1 MADDLHQQLQQHA
14 TALRGLARDLLRCD
28 HTADDVAQATMQQ
41 ALAQRDLQ
49 PGPLGGWLQRTLVN
63 FVRQWRRGERRRLAR
78 ETTVATRE
86 PVPAVADQLARR
98 EVLQRVTDAVLG
110 LDEPYQTAVF
120 LRYFEDLPPRAI
132 ARRTQ
137 TNVATV
143 KSRLSRGLVMLRAR
157 LDRGDQDGRSWRPAL
172 LFAFGLPSSLLVPL
186 PIGALLVSAT
196 PKILVAAGAV
206 CVGGWLLLCPSDPVL
221 PQQATAA
228 NGNAP
233 DAAAPVQGTPQANEA
248 TEARSAATPSN
259 AGLDA
264 LAHPYVVQ
272 LELLVVDAL
281 GLPVEGYTPLL
292 GPVGCARN
300 AAEAATG
307 PDGRVTLRW
316 PTRQPQVTF
325 DLADPRGQVRRITL
339 RHDAPT
345 KLALLGER
353 KGGMVVRLAAGEGG
367 TGTLGLLVAGG
378 EHADLSW
385 VANLERRASG
395 ISSSRPTMREGL
407 HPAARF
413 GDDSARV
420 VESAPPTQEIALSLS
435 DAIGGRL
442 SFAFANEV
450 AGSQAT
456 TAVRAIAGTVFG
468 SDGKPAAKL
477 PIVLLGSGPQPLEQ
491 TETGDDGTFRF
502 EGVAEGN
509 FTVRAGG
516 DARGLATAA
525 ATTTQGT
532 TPVTLHLQLG
542 SCVRGKALAPD
553 GAPLAKALVEWRALD
568 NGWVDQTV
576 VGDDGTFV
584 FANLPGGP
592 GQVLLLPADGARSLP
607 LAVAPSV
614 LPDSEGLELRGA
626 PNGPGAIVV
635 EPIRSADDPR
645 PQVRVVHADT
655 GLVAG
660 MQAPARKANAGAQ
673 EASIRLEQPRWT
685 MPGLPAGFYDV
696 ELRLPAGGVRV
707 LGRHWC
713 DGNGPVDLGRVEMPR
728 PGHVQFAANAELL
741 PIDEAQRVLEIV
753 ALRSDLDVRAELAPV
768 PLDRPV
774 QLPAGEY
781 VLLFRHR
788 DGGVRMQRFAVRA
801 GERSDVRLG
810 G

>member
-14 TALRGLARDLLRCD
+14 GALRGLARDLLRCD
-28 HTADDVAQATMQQ
+28 HAADDVSQATLQQ

-63 FVRQWRRGERRRLAR
+63 FVRQWRRGERRRHAR
-78 ETTVATRE
+78 ETTVAARE

-98 EVLQRVTDAVLG
+98 EALQRVTDAVLA

-143 KSRLSRGLVMLRAR
+143 KSRLARGLVMLRAR
-157 LDRGDQDGRSWRPAL
+157 LDRGDPHGRSWRPAL

-196 PKILVAAGAV
+196 PKILAAAGAV
-206 CVGGWLLLCPSDPVL
+206 CVGGWLWFGPSDPVL

-228 NGNAP
+228 QGNSP
-233 DAAAPVQGTPQANEA
+233 DAAAPARSSPQADA
-248 TEARSAATPSN
+248 TTEARSAATPSR

-264 LAHPYVVQ
+264 LAHPYIVE
-272 LELLVVDAL
+272 LELLVLDPL

-300 AAEAATG
+300 AADAATG

-339 RHDAPT
+339 RHDQPT

-353 KGGMVVRLAAGEGG
+353 KGGMVVRLAGG
-367 TGTLGLLVAGG
+367 SGTTELVVDSGKLDLSRALTNDRRVSAGG
-378 EHADLSW
+378 
-385 VANLERRASG
+385 
-395 ISSSRPTMREGL
+395 RPTMREGL

-420 VESAPPTQEIALSLS
+420 VEEAPATRELTLSLS

-442 SFAFANEV
+442 RFGLASEGV
-450 AGSQAT
+450 GSPA
-456 TAVRAIAGTVFG
+456 AADVRAIAGTVFG

-491 TETGDDGTFRF
+491 KETGDDGTFRF
-502 EGVAEGN
+502 EGVAAGD

-516 DARGLATAA
+516 DARGLATAP

-542 SCVRGKALAPD
+542 SCVRGKALTPD

-568 NGWVDQTV
+568 HSWVDQTE
-576 VGDDGTFV
+576 VGDDGAFV

-614 LPDSEGLELRGA
+614 LPDSEGLELRGDA
-626 PNGPGAIVV
+626 KGRGAIVV
-635 EPIRSADDPR
+635 EPIRSASDPR
-645 PQVRVVHADT
+645 PQIRVVHADT

-660 MQAPARKANAGAQ
+660 MFPPIKKANENGQ
-673 EASIRLEQPRWT
+673 QASIQVAQPRWT

-696 ELRLPAGGVRV
+696 ELRLPGGGVRA

-713 DGNGPVDLGRVEMPR
+713 DGNGPVDLGRVELPR
-728 PGHVQFAANAELL
+728 PGEVQFAASAELL
-741 PIDEAQRVLEIV
+741 PVDEAQRVLEIV

-774 QLPAGEY
+774 QLPAGDY

-788 DGGVRMQRFAVRA
+788 DGGVGTQRFTVRA
-801 GERSDVRLG
+801 GERRDVRLG

>member
-1 MADDLHQQLQQHA
+1 MSDDLHQQLQQHA
-14 TALRGLARDLLRCD
+14 GALRGLARDLLRCD
-28 HTADDVAQATMQQ
+28 HAADDVAQATLQQ

-63 FVRQWRRGERRRLAR
+63 FVRQWRRGERRRHAR

-143 KSRLSRGLVMLRAR
+143 KSRLARGLVMLRAR

-206 CVGGWLLLCPSDPVL
+206 CVGGWLWFGPSDPTL
-221 PQQATAA
+221 PQQAGPT
-228 NGNAP
+228 NGSAP
-233 DAAAPVQGTPQANEA
+233 DAAAPVQGSPQADA
-248 TEARSAATPSN
+248 AAEARSAATPSR

-264 LAHPYVVQ
+264 LAHPFIVE
-272 LELLVVDAL
+272 LELLVLDPL

-300 AAEAATG
+300 AADAATG

-339 RHDAPT
+339 RHDQPT
-345 KLALLGER
+345 NLALLGER
-353 KGGMVVRLAAGEGG
+353 KGGGMVVRLAGGSGTTELVVEGG
-367 TGTLGLLVAGG
+367 KL
-378 EHADLSW
+378 DLSR
-385 VANLERRASG
+385 VLTYDHRVSAVG
-395 ISSSRPTMREGL
+395 RPSMREGL

-420 VESAPPTQEIALSLS
+420 VEEAPATRELALSS
-435 DAIGGRL
+435 RGIRL
-442 SFAFANEV
+442 DGSSFAFTTEAV
-450 AGSQAT
+450 GSPTAT
-456 TAVRAIAGTVFG
+456 DVRAIAGTVFG
-468 SDGKPAAKL
+468 SDGKPAAKV

-491 TETGDDGTFRF
+491 KETGDDGTFRF
-502 EGVAEGN
+502 EGVAAGD

-516 DARGLATAA
+516 DARGLATAP

-542 SCVRGKALAPD
+542 SCVRGKALTPN

-568 NGWVDQTV
+568 NGWVDQTM
-576 VGDDGTFV
+576 VGDDGSFV

-607 LAVAPSV
+607 LAMAPSV
-614 LPDSEGLELRGA
+614 LPDSEGLELRGD
-626 PNGPGAIVV
+626 PNGRGAVVV
-635 EPIRSADDPR
+635 EPIRIASDPR
-645 PQVRVVHADT
+645 PQIRVVHADT
-655 GLVAG
+655 GLLAG
-660 MQAPARKANAGAQ
+660 MFPPIKKANENGQ
-673 EASIRLEQPRWT
+673 QASIQVAQPRWT
-685 MPGLPAGFYDV
+685 MAGLPAGFYDV
-696 ELRLPAGGVRV
+696 ELRLPGGGARA

-713 DGNGPVDLGRVEMPR
+713 DGNGPVDLGRVELPK
-728 PGHVQFAANAELL
+728 PGEVHFAASAELL
-741 PIDEAQRVLEIV
+741 PVDEAQRVLEIV

-788 DGGVRMQRFAVRA
+788 DGGVSTQRFTVRA

>member
-28 HTADDVAQATMQQ
+28 HTADDVAQTTMQQ

-63 FVRQWRRGERRRLAR
+63 FVRQWRRGERRRLVR
-78 ETTVATRE
+78 ETTVAARE

-98 EVLQRVTDAVLG
+98 EILQRVTDAVLL

-143 KSRLSRGLVMLRAR
+143 KSRLARGLVMLRAR

-172 LFAFGLPSSLLVPL
+172 LVAFGLPSSLLVPL
-186 PIGALLVSAT
+186 PLGALFVSAT
-196 PKILVAAGAV
+196 PKVIVAVGAA
-206 CVGGWLLLCPSDPVL
+206 CVGGWFFFAPADPVL
-221 PQQATAA
+221 PSHGSANDGRVADPAAPASAAVPKDASAGERTTATPDATAI
-228 NGNAP
+228 
-233 DAAAPVQGTPQANEA
+233 
-248 TEARSAATPSN
+248 
-259 AGLDA
+259 DA
-264 LAHPYVVQ
+264 LAHPYL
-272 LELLVVDAL
+272 LELQLLVLDPL
-281 GLPVEGYTPLL
+281 GLPVAGYTPIL

-300 AAEAATG
+300 EADSSTG

-316 PTRQPQVTF
+316 PARQPQVTI

-345 KLALLGER
+345 RLALLGER
-353 KGGMVVRLAAGEGG
+353 KGGGPVFRLAALGAG
-367 TGTLGLLVAGG
+367 TGTAEVVVDGVKPV
-378 EHADLSW
+378 DLSW
-385 VANLERRASG
+385 IVNLDQR
-395 ISSSRPTMREGL
+395 SSIGSRPTMREGL

-420 VESAPPTQEIALSLS
+420 VEAAVTETALNVSG
-435 DAIGGRL
+435 IRL
-442 SFAFANEV
+442 DGSSFSFTV
-450 AGSQAT
+450 AGEAKEPT
-456 TAVRAIAGTVFG
+456 DALVRAIAGTVFG

-477 PIVLLGSGPQPLEQ
+477 PVALLGSGPQPIAQ
-491 TETGDDGTFRF
+491 QQTGDDGTFRF
-502 EGVAEGN
+502 EGIEAGE

-516 DARGLATAA
+516 DARGLATTP

-542 SCVRGKALAPD
+542 SCVRGKALDPE
-553 GAPLAKALVEWRALD
+553 GAPLAQALVEWRALD
-568 NGWVDQTV
+568 NSYVDQTE

-584 FANLPGGP
+584 FANLPAGP
-592 GQVLLLPADGARSLP
+592 GQVLLLPADGARRLP
-607 LAVAPSV
+607 LAMAPSV
-614 LPDSEGLELRGA
+614 LPDSDGIELRGA

-635 EPIRSADDPR
+635 DPFRSGDGPR

-660 MQAPARKANAGAQ
+660 MQPPNKKAQ
-673 EASIRLEQPRWT
+673 WS
-685 MPGLPAGFYDV
+685 MVGLAAGFYDV
-696 ELRLPAGGVRV
+696 ELRLPGGGVRP

-713 DGNGPVDLGRVEMPR
+713 DGNGPVDLGRAELPR
-728 PGHVQFAANAELL
+728 PGEVQFAAIAELL
-741 PIDEAQRVLEIV
+741 PADEAQRAFEIV

-768 PLDRPV
+768 PLDKPV
-774 QLPAGEY
+774 QLPAGDY

-788 DGGVRMQRFAVRA
+788 DGGLRTQRFTVRA

>member
-14 TALRGLARDLLRCD
+14 GALRGLARDLLRCD
-28 HTADDVAQATMQQ
+28 HAADDVAQATLQQ

-98 EVLQRVTDAVLG
+98 EALQRVTDAVLG

-143 KSRLSRGLVMLRAR
+143 KSRLARGLVMLRAR
-157 LDRGDQDGRSWRPAL
+157 LDRGDQDGRRWRPAL

-206 CVGGWLLLCPSDPVL
+206 CVGGWLWFGPSDPTL

-233 DAAAPVQGTPQANEA
+233 DAAAPVQGTPQANA
-248 TEARSAATPSN
+248 ADDARSAATPSR

-264 LAHPYVVQ
+264 LAHPYIVE

-300 AAEAATG
+300 VADAATG

-339 RHDAPT
+339 RHDQPT

-353 KGGMVVRLAAGEGG
+353 KGGMVVRLAGG
-367 TGTLGLLVAGG
+367 SGTTEVIVESGKLDPSRVLTNDRRVTAGG
-378 EHADLSW
+378 
-385 VANLERRASG
+385 
-395 ISSSRPTMREGL
+395 RPTMREGL

-420 VESAPPTQEIALSLS
+420 VEEAPAAREPAFSTAGIRLDGSSLAL
-435 DAIGGRL
+435 
-442 SFAFANEV
+442 ANEGV
-450 AGSQAT
+450 GSQAT
-456 TAVRAIAGTVFG
+456 TDVRAIAGTVFG

-491 TETGDDGTFRF
+491 KETGDDGTFRF
-502 EGVAEGN
+502 EGVAAGD

-542 SCVRGKALAPD
+542 SCVRGKALTPN

-607 LAVAPSV
+607 LAMAPSV
-614 LPDSEGLELRGA
+614 LPDSEGLELRGDA
-626 PNGPGAIVV
+626 KGRGAVVV
-635 EPIRSADDPR
+635 EPIRSASDPR
-645 PQVRVVHADT
+645 PQIRVVHADS
-655 GLVAG
+655 GLLAG
-660 MQAPARKANAGAQ
+660 MFPPIRKASAGGN
-673 EASIRLEQPRWT
+673 EASIQLDQPRWT
-685 MPGLPAGFYDV
+685 MAGLPAGFYDV
-696 ELRLPAGGVRV
+696 ELRLPAGGVRA

-713 DGNGPVDLGRVEMPR
+713 DGNGPVDLGRVELPR
-728 PGHVQFAANAELL
+728 PGEVQFAAGTELL
-741 PIDEAQRVLEIV
+741 PADEAQRVLEIV

-788 DGGVRMQRFAVRA
+788 DGGVRTQRFAVRA

>member
-14 TALRGLARDLLRCD
+14 GALRGLARDLLRCD
-28 HTADDVAQATMQQ
+28 HAADDVAQATLQQ

-98 EVLQRVTDAVLG
+98 EALQRVTDAVLG

-137 TNVATV
+137 TNVGTV
-143 KSRLSRGLVMLRAR
+143 KSRLARGLVMLRAR

-196 PKILVAAGAV
+196 PKIIVAAGAV
-206 CVGGWLLLCPSDPVL
+206 CVGGWLWFGPSDPTL

-228 NGNAP
+228 NGNTP
-233 DAAAPVQGTPQANEA
+233 DAAAPVQGTPQANAA
-248 TEARSAATPSN
+248 TEARSAATPSS

-300 AAEAATG
+300 VADAATG

-325 DLADPRGQVRRITL
+325 DLADPRGRVRRITL
-339 RHDAPT
+339 RHDQPT

-353 KGGMVVRLAAGEGG
+353 KGGMVVRLAGGSGTTEVVVEGG
-367 TGTLGLLVAGG
+367 KLDLSRALTNDRRVTAGG
-378 EHADLSW
+378 
-385 VANLERRASG
+385 
-395 ISSSRPTMREGL
+395 RPTMREGL

-420 VESAPPTQEIALSLS
+420 VEEAPAAHEPAFSTAGI
-435 DAIGGRL
+435 RL
-442 SFAFANEV
+442 DRSSFVLANEGV
-450 AGSQAT
+450 GSQAT
-456 TAVRAIAGTVFG
+456 TDVRAIAGTVFG

-491 TETGDDGTFRF
+491 KETGDDGTFRF
-502 EGVAEGN
+502 EGIAAGD

-516 DARGLATAA
+516 DARGLATAP

-542 SCVRGKALAPD
+542 SCVRGKALTPN

-568 NGWVDQTV
+568 HTWVDQTV

-607 LAVAPSV
+607 LAMAPSV
-614 LPDSEGLELRGA
+614 LPDSEGLELRGDA
-626 PNGPGAIVV
+626 KGRGAVVV
-635 EPIRSADDPR
+635 EPIRSASDPR
-645 PQVRVVHADT
+645 PQIRVVHADS
-655 GLVAG
+655 GLLAG
-660 MQAPARKANAGAQ
+660 MFPPIRKASAGGN
-673 EASIRLEQPRWT
+673 EASIQLDQPRWT
-685 MPGLPAGFYDV
+685 MAGLPAGFYDV
-696 ELRLPAGGVRV
+696 ELRLPAGGVRA

-728 PGHVQFAANAELL
+728 PGEVQFAAGNELL
-741 PIDEAQRVLEIV
+741 PADEAQRVLEIV

-774 QLPAGEY
+774 QLPAGDY

-788 DGGVRMQRFAVRA
+788 DGGVRTQRFAVRA

>member
-14 TALRGLARDLLRCD
+14 GALRGLARDLLRCD
-28 HTADDVAQATMQQ
+28 HAADDVAQATLQQ
-41 ALAQRDLQ
+41 ALARRDLQ

-63 FVRQWRRGERRRLAR
+63 FVRQWRRGERRRHAR
-78 ETTVATRE
+78 ETTVAARE

-143 KSRLSRGLVMLRAR
+143 KSRLARGLVMLRAR
-157 LDRGDQDGRSWRPAL
+157 LDRSDQDGRSWRPAL

-196 PKILVAAGAV
+196 PKILVAAGAI
-206 CVGGWLLLCPSDPVL
+206 CVGGWLWFGPSDPVL
-221 PQQATAA
+221 PQHAGVA
-228 NGNAP
+228 NGSAP
-233 DAAAPVQGTPQANEA
+233 DAVAPVQGTPQANA
-248 TEARSAATPSN
+248 ADDARSAATPSR

-264 LAHPYVVQ
+264 LAHPYLVE

-300 AAEAATG
+300 VADAATG

-339 RHDAPT
+339 RHDQPT

-353 KGGMVVRLAAGEGG
+353 KGGMVVRLAGG
-367 TGTLGLLVAGG
+367 SGTTELVVDSGKLDLSRALTNDRRVSAGG
-378 EHADLSW
+378 
-385 VANLERRASG
+385 
-395 ISSSRPTMREGL
+395 RPTMREGL

-420 VESAPPTQEIALSLS
+420 VEEAPATRELTLSLS

-442 SFAFANEV
+442 RFGLASEGV
-450 AGSQAT
+450 GSPA
-456 TAVRAIAGTVFG
+456 AADLRAIAGTVFG
-468 SDGKPAAKL
+468 TDGKPAAKL

-491 TETGDDGTFRF
+491 KETGDDGTFRF
-502 EGVAEGN
+502 EGVAAGD

-542 SCVRGKALAPD
+542 SCVRGKALTPD

-614 LPDSEGLELRGA
+614 LPDSEGLELRFD
-626 PNGPGAIVV
+626 PNGRGAVVV
-635 EPIRSADDPR
+635 EPIRSASDPR
-645 PQVRVVHADT
+645 PQIRVVHADT
-655 GLVAG
+655 GLLAG
-660 MQAPARKANAGAQ
+660 MFPPIKKANEHGQ
-673 EASIRLEQPRWT
+673 QASIQVAQPRWT

-696 ELRLPAGGVRV
+696 ELRLPGGGVRA

-713 DGNGPVDLGRVEMPR
+713 DGNGPVDLGRVELPR
-728 PGHVQFAANAELL
+728 PGEVQFAASAELL
-741 PIDEAQRVLEIV
+741 PVDEAQRVLEIV

-774 QLPAGEY
+774 QLPAGDY

-788 DGGVRMQRFAVRA
+788 DGGVRTQRFAVRA

>member
-63 FVRQWRRGERRRLAR
+63 FVRQWRRGERRRLVR
-78 ETTVATRE
+78 ETTVAARE

-98 EVLQRVTDAVLG
+98 ESLQRVTDAVLL

-143 KSRLSRGLVMLRAR
+143 KSRLARGLVMLRAR
-157 LDRGDQDGRSWRPAL
+157 LDRGDQGGRSWRPAL
-172 LFAFGLPSSLLVPL
+172 LLAFGLPSSLLVPL
-186 PIGALLVSAT
+186 PLGALLVSAT
-196 PKILVAAGAV
+196 PKVIVAVGAA
-206 CVGGWLLLCPSDPVL
+206 CVGGWFFFAPADPLLPSHGGVNDGRAADQASPASAAV
-221 PQQATAA
+221 PKEATAGERTA
-228 NGNAP
+228 AAP
-233 DAAAPVQGTPQANEA
+233 DATAM
-248 TEARSAATPSN
+248 
-259 AGLDA
+259 DA
-264 LAHPYVVQ
+264 LAHPYL
-272 LELLVVDAL
+272 LELQLLVLDPL
-281 GLPVEGYTPLL
+281 GLPVAGYTPIL

-300 AAEAATG
+300 EADAATG

-316 PTRQPQVTF
+316 PARQPQVTI

-353 KGGMVVRLAAGEGG
+353 KGGGPVFRLAALGAG
-367 TGTLGLLVAGG
+367 TGTAEVVVDGVKPV
-378 EHADLSW
+378 DLSW
-385 VANLERRASG
+385 IVNLDQR
-395 ISSSRPTMREGL
+395 SSIGSRPTMREGL

-420 VESAPPTQEIALSLS
+420 VEAAVTETALNVSG
-435 DAIGGRL
+435 IRL
-442 SFAFANEV
+442 DGSSFAFTV
-450 AGSQAT
+450 AGEAK
-456 TAVRAIAGTVFG
+456 APADALVRAIAGTVFG
-468 SDGKPAAKL
+468 SDGKPVAKL
-477 PIVLLGSGPQPLEQ
+477 PVALLGSGPQPIAQQQ
-491 TETGDDGTFRF
+491 TADDGTLRF
-502 EGVAEGN
+502 EGIEAGE

-516 DARGLATAA
+516 DARGLATAP

-542 SCVRGKALAPD
+542 SCVRGKALDPK

-568 NGWVDQTV
+568 NSYVDQTE
-576 VGDDGTFV
+576 VGDDGAFV
-584 FANLPGGP
+584 FANLPAGP
-592 GQVLLLPADGARSLP
+592 GQVLLLPADGARRLP
-607 LAVAPSV
+607 LAMAPSV
-614 LPDSEGLELRGA
+614 LPDSEGLELRGD

-635 EPIRSADDPR
+635 EPFRSGDGPR
-645 PQVRVVHADT
+645 PQIRVVHADT

-660 MQAPARKANAGAQ
+660 MQPPNKKAQWSMN
-673 EASIRLEQPRWT
+673 
-685 MPGLPAGFYDV
+685 GLAAGFYDV
-696 ELRLPAGGVRV
+696 ELRLPGGGVRP

-713 DGNGPVDLGRVEMPR
+713 DGNGSVDLGRAELPR
-728 PGHVQFAANAELL
+728 PGEVQFAAITELL
-741 PIDEAQRVLEIV
+741 PADEAQRAFEIV
-753 ALRSDLDVRAELAPV
+753 TLRSDLDVRAELAPV
-768 PLDRPV
+768 PLDKPV
-774 QLPAGEY
+774 QLPAGDY

-788 DGGVRMQRFAVRA
+788 DGGLRTQRFTVRA

>member
-14 TALRGLARDLLRCD
+14 GALRGLARDLLRCD
-28 HTADDVAQATMQQ
+28 HAADDVAQATLQQ
-41 ALAQRDLQ
+41 ALARRDLQ

-63 FVRQWRRGERRRLAR
+63 FVRQWRRGERRRHAR
-78 ETTVATRE
+78 ETTVAARE

-143 KSRLSRGLVMLRAR
+143 KSRLARGLVMLRAR
-157 LDRGDQDGRSWRPAL
+157 LDRADPHGRSWRPAL

-196 PKILVAAGAV
+196 PKILAAAGAV
-206 CVGGWLLLCPSDPVL
+206 CVGGWLWLGPSDPTL

-228 NGNAP
+228 NGNAL
-233 DAAAPVQGTPQANEA
+233 DAASPVQGTPQADAAND
-248 TEARSAATPSN
+248 ARSAATPN
-259 AGLDA
+259 RAGLDA
-264 LAHPYVVQ
+264 LAHPYIVE

-300 AAEAATG
+300 AADAATG

-316 PTRQPQVTF
+316 PTRQPQITI

-339 RHDAPT
+339 RHDQPT

-353 KGGMVVRLAAGEGG
+353 KGGMVVRLAGGSGTTELVVEGSK
-367 TGTLGLLVAGG
+367 LDLSRALNYDPRLSAGG
-378 EHADLSW
+378 
-385 VANLERRASG
+385 
-395 ISSSRPTMREGL
+395 RPTMREGL

-420 VESAPPTQEIALSLS
+420 VDTREFALSPS
-435 DAIGGRL
+435 GIRL
-442 SFAFANEV
+442 DGSSFAFTTEAV
-450 AGSQAT
+450 GSPTAT
-456 TAVRAIAGTVFG
+456 DVRAIAGTVFG

-491 TETGDDGTFRF
+491 KETGDDGTFRF
-502 EGVAEGN
+502 EGVAVGE

-516 DARGLATAA
+516 DARGLATTA

-542 SCVRGKALAPD
+542 SCVRGKALTPA

-592 GQVLLLPADGARSLP
+592 GHVLLLPADGARSLP
-607 LAVAPSV
+607 LAMAPSV
-614 LPDSEGLELRGA
+614 LPDSEGLELCFDPKGRGA
-626 PNGPGAIVV
+626 VVV

-645 PQVRVVHADT
+645 PQIRVVHADT

-660 MQAPARKANAGAQ
+660 MFPPIKKANENGQ
-673 EASIRLEQPRWT
+673 QASIQVAQPRWT
-685 MPGLPAGFYDV
+685 MAGLPAGFYDV
-696 ELRLPAGGVRV
+696 ELRLPAGGVRA

-728 PGHVQFAANAELL
+728 PGEVQFAASADLL
-741 PIDEAQRVLEIV
+741 PADEAQRVLEIV

-774 QLPAGEY
+774 QLPAGDY

-788 DGGVRMQRFAVRA
+788 DGGVGTQRFTVRA

>member
-14 TALRGLARDLLRCD
+14 GALRGLARDLLRCD
-28 HTADDVAQATMQQ
+28 HTADDVAQATLQQ

-63 FVRQWRRGERRRLAR
+63 FVRQWRRGERRRHAR

-98 EVLQRVTDAVLG
+98 EALQRVTDAVLL

-206 CVGGWLLLCPSDPVL
+206 CVGGWLWFAPSDPVL
-221 PQQATAA
+221 PQQAGAA
-228 NGNAP
+228 NGSAP
-233 DAAAPVQGTPQANEA
+233 DAAAPVSGSPRVDAA
-248 TEARSAATPSN
+248 AAARSTATPNS
-259 AGLDA
+259 ADLDA
-264 LAHPYVVQ
+264 LAHPYMVE
-272 LELLVVDAL
+272 LELFVVDAL

-300 AAEAATG
+300 AADGATG

-316 PTRQPQVTF
+316 PTRQPQITI
-325 DLADPRGQVRRITL
+325 DLADPRGQVRRLTL
-339 RHDAPT
+339 RHDQPT

-353 KGGMVVRLAAGEGG
+353 KGGPVLRLAVGG
-367 TGTLGLLVAGG
+367 GATELVVDGGKLDLSRVVTNDRRVSAGG
-378 EHADLSW
+378 
-385 VANLERRASG
+385 
-395 ISSSRPTMREGL
+395 RPTMHEGL

-420 VESAPPTQEIALSLS
+420 VEAAPATRELALSGVRLDGS
-435 DAIGGRL
+435 RL
-442 SFAFANEV
+442 SFASEAV
-450 AGSQAT
+450 GSPAT
-456 TAVRAIAGTVFG
+456 ADARAIAGTVFG

-477 PIVLLGSGPQPLEQ
+477 PVALLGSGPQPLARQ
-491 TETGDDGTFRF
+491 QTGDDGTFRF
-502 EGVAEGN
+502 EGIDAGD

-516 DARGLATAA
+516 DARGLATTA

-542 SCVRGKALAPD
+542 SCVRGKALDPK

-568 NGWVDQTV
+568 NSFVDQTE

-607 LAVAPSV
+607 LAMAPSV
-614 LPDSEGLELRGA
+614 LADSEGLELRGD
-626 PNGPGAIVV
+626 PSGRGAIVV
-635 EPIRSADDPR
+635 EPFRSGDGPR
-645 PQVRVVHADT
+645 PQIRVVHADT

-660 MQAPARKANAGAQ
+660 MFPPIKKANENGQ
-673 EASIRLEQPRWT
+673 QASIQVAQPRWT

-696 ELRLPAGGVRV
+696 ELRLPGGGVRA

-713 DGNGPVDLGRVEMPR
+713 DGNGPVDLGRVELPR
-728 PGHVQFAANAELL
+728 PGEVQFAAIAELL
-741 PIDEAQRVLEIV
+741 PVDEAQRALEIV

-768 PLDRPV
+768 PLDKPV
-774 QLPAGEY
+774 QLPAGDY

-788 DGGVRMQRFAVRA
+788 DGGVRTQRFTVRA

>member
-14 TALRGLARDLLRCD
+14 GALRGLARDLLRCD
-28 HTADDVAQATMQQ
+28 HAADDVAQATLQQ

-98 EVLQRVTDAVLG
+98 EALQRVTDAVLS

-137 TNVATV
+137 TNVGTV
-143 KSRLSRGLVMLRAR
+143 KSRLARGLVMLRAR

-206 CVGGWLLLCPSDPVL
+206 CVGGWLWFGPSDPTL

-233 DAAAPVQGTPQANEA
+233 DAAAPVQGTPQANEP
-248 TEARSAATPSN
+248 TETRSAATPSS

-300 AAEAATG
+300 AADAATG

-339 RHDAPT
+339 RHDQPT

-353 KGGMVVRLAAGEGG
+353 KSGMVVRLAGGSGTTEVVVEGG
-367 TGTLGLLVAGG
+367 KLDLSRVLTNDRRVMAGG
-378 EHADLSW
+378 
-385 VANLERRASG
+385 
-395 ISSSRPTMREGL
+395 RPTMREGL

-420 VESAPPTQEIALSLS
+420 VEEAPAVREPAFSTSGI
-435 DAIGGRL
+435 RL
-442 SFAFANEV
+442 DGSSFAFSNEV
-450 AGSQAT
+450 VGSQAT
-456 TAVRAIAGTVFG
+456 TDVRAIAGTVFG

-477 PIVLLGSGPQPLEQ
+477 PVVLLGSGLQPLEQ
-491 TETGDDGTFRF
+491 KETGDDGTFRF
-502 EGVAEGN
+502 EGVAAGD

-542 SCVRGKALAPD
+542 SCVRGKALTPN
-553 GAPLAKALVEWRALD
+553 GAPMAKALVEWRALD

-607 LAVAPSV
+607 LAMAPSV
-614 LPDSEGLELRGA
+614 LPDSEGLELRGDA
-626 PNGPGAIVV
+626 KGRGAVVV
-635 EPIRSADDPR
+635 EPIRSASDPR
-645 PQVRVVHADT
+645 PQIRVVHADS
-655 GLVAG
+655 GLLAG
-660 MQAPARKANAGAQ
+660 MFPPIKKASAGGN
-673 EASIRLEQPRWT
+673 EASIQLDQPRWT
-685 MPGLPAGFYDV
+685 MAGLPAGFYDV
-696 ELRLPAGGVRV
+696 ELRLPGGGVRA

-728 PGHVQFAANAELL
+728 PGEVQFAAGNELL
-741 PIDEAQRVLEIV
+741 PADEAQRVLEIV

-774 QLPAGEY
+774 QLPAGDY

-788 DGGVRMQRFAVRA
+788 DGGVRTQRFAVRA

>member
-14 TALRGLARDLLRCD
+14 GALRGLARDLLRCD
-28 HTADDVAQATMQQ
+28 HAADDVAQATLQQ

-98 EVLQRVTDAVLG
+98 EALQRVTDAVLG

-120 LRYFEDLPPRAI
+120 LRYFEDLPPRAS

-206 CVGGWLLLCPSDPVL
+206 CVGGWLWFGPSDPTL

-233 DAAAPVQGTPQANEA
+233 DAAAPVQGTPQANAA
-248 TEARSAATPSN
+248 TEARSAATPSS

-300 AAEAATG
+300 VADAATG

-339 RHDAPT
+339 RHDQPT

-353 KGGMVVRLAAGEGG
+353 KGGMVVRLAGGSGTTEVVVEGG
-367 TGTLGLLVAGG
+367 KL
-378 EHADLSW
+378 DLSR
-385 VANLERRASG
+385 ALTNDRRVTPG
-395 ISSSRPTMREGL
+395 GRPTMREGL

-420 VESAPPTQEIALSLS
+420 VEEAPAAHEPAFSTSGI
-435 DAIGGRL
+435 RL
-442 SFAFANEV
+442 DRSSFALANEGV
-450 AGSQAT
+450 GSQAT
-456 TAVRAIAGTVFG
+456 TDVRAIAGTVFG

-491 TETGDDGTFRF
+491 KETGDDGTFRF
-502 EGVAEGN
+502 EGIAAGD

-516 DARGLATAA
+516 DARGLATAP

-542 SCVRGKALAPD
+542 SCVRGKALTPN

-568 NGWVDQTV
+568 HTWVDQTV

-607 LAVAPSV
+607 LAMAPSV
-614 LPDSEGLELRGA
+614 LPDSEGLELRGDA
-626 PNGPGAIVV
+626 KGRGAVVV
-635 EPIRSADDPR
+635 EPIRSASDPR
-645 PQVRVVHADT
+645 PQIRVVHADS
-655 GLVAG
+655 GLLAG
-660 MQAPARKANAGAQ
+660 MFPPIRKASAGGN
-673 EASIRLEQPRWT
+673 EASIQLDQPRWT
-685 MPGLPAGFYDV
+685 MAGLPAGFYDV
-696 ELRLPAGGVRV
+696 ELRLPGGGVRA

-728 PGHVQFAANAELL
+728 PGEVQFAAGNEVL
-741 PIDEAQRVLEIV
+741 PADEAQRVLEIV

-774 QLPAGEY
+774 QLPAGDY

-788 DGGVRMQRFAVRA
+788 DGGVRTQRFAVRA